1 MNDDPA
7 RDSSLYV
14 QWRSGVDEAGR
25 SLIERHFDDLLFFF
39 DCKVSARDA
48 EDLASETVARCI
60 EARARIRGDSS
71 FRTFLL
77 SIARNVLYEHYRRR
91 RRDEPL
97 DFTTHRLADLSP
109 TPSSIADANQR
120 VKLLLQALQCLPIET
135 QLIVELSYFQGLKSA
150 DVARVMDRPAGTI
163 RRILHD
169 AKVELRKRISGA
181 LRRRPADAPRRS
193 AQPEPSTSSLVRFK
207 AALEA
212 AANELYAPTPV
223 PRP

>member
-7 RDSSLYV
+7 LDSSLYV

-25 SLIERHFDDLLFFF
+25 SLFERHFDDLLFFF

-91 RRDEPL
+91 RRDERRWIIGGQHRWHVGSRHGRQCRHGWDVGSRQRRRVGSRQRRRGGSGRQLRVLELGRRPGRRESRRSGYRIYHADSPSGAYSVL
-97 DFTTHRLADLSP
+97 AEVGNVTSFTAKDLSSG
-109 TPSSIADANQR
+109 THCFS
-120 VKLLLQALQCLPIET
+120 VKA
-135 QLIVELSYFQGLKSA
+135 FN
-150 DVARVMDRPAGTI
+150 PAGESATAGCGNGDCCKTI
-163 RRILHD
+163 
-169 AKVELRKRISGA
+169 
-181 LRRRPADAPRRS
+181 P
-193 AQPEPSTSSLVRFK
+193 
-207 AALEA
+207 
-212 AANELYAPTPV
+212 
-223 PRP
+223 